1 MPLIERRYAQALIT
15 IALNEGMLDAY
26 EQDLDTLA
34 KTYNTSP
41 EFRFFLL
48 NPEVKLEEKKK
59 LLSNS
64 LKDKI
69 QKNIFS
75 FIMLLLDKGRIS
87 NLPGIAEEYSAISDS
102 KRNTLNMTII
112 SAVPLDETQIESIK
126 QKYKQLYGANL
137 VEAVVTVDKSIL
149 GGIKVKVGDKVTDG
163 SIEGRLESLRD
174 LLLR

>member
-1 MPLIERRYAQALIT
+1 MPLVERRYAQALID
-15 IALNEGMLDAY
+15 IALSEGMLDAY

-41 EFRFFLL
+41 EFRLFLL
-48 NPEVKLEEKKK
+48 DPEVKLEEKKK

-69 QKNIFS
+69 QKNIFN

-87 NLPGIAEEYSAISDS
+87 NLPGISEEYSSIADS

-112 SAVPLDETQIESIK
+112 SAVPLDEAQIESIK
-126 QKYKQLYGANL
+126 QKYKKLYGANS
-137 VEAVVTVDKSIL
+137 VEALVTVDKSIK

-163 SIEGRLESLRD
+163 SIEGRLKSLRE